1 MIKRKLQ
8 KAKKPAIW
16 ALIAAMALGNA
27 VPAFA
32 DARTGDETGISSGGK
47 VPRATSNDAEKE
59 KDPVK
64 TSTSNDADKE
74 FDLEDMPEIGSS
86 GFTKWFVDHVEFE
99 ELWELVSE
107 LLSDV

>member
-32 DARTGDETGISSGGK
+32 DARTGDETGISSLGGRYPGQHPMMQRK
-47 VPRATSNDAEKE
+47 KRIP
-59 KDPVK
+59 
-64 TSTSNDADKE
+64 
-74 FDLEDMPEIGSS
+74 
-86 GFTKWFVDHVEFE
+86 
-99 ELWELVSE
+99 
-107 LLSDV
+107 

>member
-32 DARTGDETGISSGGK
+32 DARTGDETGISSGGEG
-47 VPRATSNDAEKE
+47 TQGN
-59 KDPVK
+59 
-64 TSTSNDADKE
+64 
-74 FDLEDMPEIGSS
+74 IQ
-86 GFTKWFVDHVEFE
+86 
-99 ELWELVSE
+99 
-107 LLSDV
+107 